1 MLAINGGEK
10 IRKDPFPAQLTYDHN
25 ESIMVNNF
33 MEEFKVLSGYR
44 GSWNKAFMGGE
55 KVKKFEKEWSDYH
68 GGCHSLAVNSCTSA
82 LIVACGAIG
91 LKPGDEVIVTPWSMS
106 CSATAPMWWCA
117 IPIFAD
123 IEPEKFCLDP
133 VSVESKITDKTK
145 AIIVVDL
152 FGQPFAKEIMDIA
165 NKYNL
170 IVIEDAAQAPG
181 AGQNQPADPLAPP
194 TPTGLLGHIGCFSFT
209 QGKHLTC
216 GEGGM
221 ITTLDSVLAAKCAL
235 IRNHTESVLHEMQR
249 VDRPRFDMTMYSQIE
264 NGIGMNL
271 RMTEINAV
279 IMSEQLKK
287 LYDYVGK
294 RNLNAFKI
302 YRELEDIPFIR
313 EPKGRHDCDHSFYCQ
328 PFLYDN
334 EKAGV
339 HRDKFLAAVNAE
351 LTGEEGRPDRP
362 MIGGGYI
369 EPIYKF
375 PLFQN
380 RQHWSIKD
388 IDYST
393 VILPVVERL
402 YNDDFFLSMYHNLP
416 LTIDDI
422 KDISEAYHK
431 VAENMDEIK

>member
-1 MLAINGGEK
+1 MLAIKGGDK
-10 IRKDPFPAQLTYDHN
+10 IRKDPFPAQLTYGID
-25 ESIMVNNF
+25 EADIVC
-33 MEEFKVLSGYR
+33 MEILDNKALLSGYR

-55 KVKKFEKEWSDYH
+55 HVKKFEKEWSDYH

-91 LKPGDEVIVTPWSMS
+91 LKPGDEVVVTPWSMS
-106 CSATAPMWWCA
+106 CSATAPMWWGA
-117 IPIFAD
+117 VPVFAD
-123 IEPEKFCLDP
+123 IEPEQFCLDP

-152 FGQPFAKEIMDIA
+152 FGQPFAKDIIDIA
-165 NKYNL
+165 NKHNL

-181 AGQNQPADPLAPP
+181 AFQQHER
-194 TPTGLLGHIGCFSFT
+194 PTGLIGHIGCFSFT

-221 ITTLDSVLAAKCAL
+221 ITTFDSVLAAKCAL

-249 VDRPRFDMTMYSQIE
+249 VDRPRFYMTMYSQIE

-287 LYDYVGK
+287 LKDYVGK

-313 EPKGRHDCDHSFYCQ
+313 EPEGRHDCDHAYYCQ

-334 EKAGV
+334 EIAGV

-380 RQHWSIKD
+380 RQHFSIKD
-388 IDYST
+388 VDYSG
-393 VILPVVERL
+393 VSLPVVERL
-402 YNDDFFLSMYHNLP
+402 YKDDFFLSMYHNLP
-416 LTIDDI
+416 LSAEDI
-422 KDISEAYHK
+422 KDISEAFHK
-431 VAENMDEIK
+431 VASNMEELK